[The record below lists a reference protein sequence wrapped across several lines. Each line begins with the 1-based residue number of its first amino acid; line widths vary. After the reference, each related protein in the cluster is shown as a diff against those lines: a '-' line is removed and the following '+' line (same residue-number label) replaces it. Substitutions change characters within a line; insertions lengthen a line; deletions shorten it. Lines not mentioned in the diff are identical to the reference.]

1 MNKFAFENDRY
12 LEQNIK
18 AVVEKIARDFNLH
31 LKSKYSKDCEFT
43 IVADNSFDNIENGA
57 IFLEIQREDGKA
69 CQDHHIYAE
78 YECDEDGNE
87 YVALTVKFY
96 GSSASNQINT
106 VQGIKSSKYASCIVS
121 DTDNQLSKS
130 IHELNLKKEKE
141 QQEAWNKKEA
151 EYAIRKQAYVSQ
163 SEREKYEDI
172 FDLPFD
178 FYDYIDK
185 KENGLI

>member
-12 LEQNIK
+12 LERNVK

-78 YECDEDGNE
+78 YECDEDDNE